1 MTGIENILMKNHQY
15 RFSTSLTIATVV
27 AIFLTGAS
35 IAHLIIQYQL
45 NIYAQTDNATGM
57 TTNQTISNQSSTT
70 TTTTGSQESSSI
82 SVSIVP
88 NAATMGDKAY
98 SPNPI
103 EVKVG
108 GGVTWS
114 NDDSQ
119 IHTATSG
126 SVGSA
131 DSGSVF
137 DSGILSPGA
146 TFDFVFDKAGTY
158 DYYCTLHPQM
168 VGTVNV
174 T

>member
-1 MTGIENILMKNHQY
+1 MYTIKIVVGVVTLLLSSLV
-15 RFSTSLTIATVV
+15 FSNFSVLAQEATPSLVKDVTIP
-27 AIFLTGAS
+27 
-35 IAHLIIQYQL
+35 
-45 NIYAQTDNATGM
+45 M
-57 TTNQTISNQSSTT
+57 
-70 TTTTGSQESSSI
+70 
-82 SVSIVP
+82 

-103 EVKVG
+103 DVKVG
-108 GGVTWS
+108 GGVTWT

-126 SVGSA
+126 SAGAA

-146 TFDFVFDKAGTY
+146 TFDFVFDTAGTY
-158 DYYCTLHPQM
+158 DYYCTMHPQM

-174 T
+174 S

>member
-1 MTGIENILMKNHQY
+1 MKNHQY
-15 RFSTSLTIATVV
+15 RFTTPLTIATVV
-27 AIFLTGAS
+27 AMVLTGVL
-35 IAHLIIQYQL
+35 IAHSNAQYQL
-45 NIYAQTDNATGM
+45 NIYGQIDNTTGM
-57 TTNQTISNQSSTT
+57 TTNQTISNQNSTT
-70 TTTTGSQESSSI
+70 ATGSQERGSI

-131 DSGSVF
+131 ESGSVF

-168 VGTVNV
+168 VGSINV
-174 T
+174 S

>member
-15 RFSTSLTIATVV
+15 RFTTSLTIAIVV
-27 AIFLTGAS
+27 AIFLTGVS
-35 IAHLIIQYQL
+35 IARSNAQYLL

-57 TTNQTISNQSSTT
+57 TTNQIMSNQNS
-70 TTTTGSQESSSI
+70 TTTTGSQESGSI

-88 NAATMGDKAY
+88 NASTMGEKAY

-108 GGVTWS
+108 DGVTWS

-137 DSGILSPGA
+137 DSGILEPGA

-168 VGTVNV
+168 VGTINV